1 MPLLHL
7 FLFLFFPKTRERK
20 RGTPHLENVFSK
32 HFKNTTTRRERF
44 SLSLS
49 LSHTQRERFKER
61 DSKRERNSKKK
72 RKRGAAAVCC
82 DHHRSHRRDV
92 PSFLLSLIRVSSF
105 GVFFGFSKVFFLS
118 FLHILLLKHARIK
131 TRFTSQKREKRR
143 IKKERETL
151 AFFERRKN
159 REQRGGERREEYAFF
174 VRFRCAII
182 STHAHGRRKRRRKK
196 KDKIFLFV

>member
-44 SLSLS
+44 SLARA
-49 LSHTQRERFKER
+49 HTEREIQRERKEE
-61 DSKRERNSKKK
+61 REKKK
-72 RKRGAAAVCC
+72 RKAVCC

-159 REQRGGERREEYAFF
+159 TEQRGGERREEYAFF

-182 STHAHGRRKRRRKK
+182 SPHAHGRRKRRRKK

>member
-118 FLHILLLKHARIK
+118 FLHILLLKHTHQNAFYISK
-131 TRFTSQKREKRR
+131 ERERDI
-143 IKKERETL
+143 IKKERDFG
-151 AFFERRKN
+151 FFRTTEKQRAERR
-159 REQRGGERREEYAFF
+159 REARRIRIF
-174 VRFRCAII
+174 CAVSVCYYL
-182 STHAHGRRKRRRKK
+182 STRTR
-196 KDKIFLFV
+196 